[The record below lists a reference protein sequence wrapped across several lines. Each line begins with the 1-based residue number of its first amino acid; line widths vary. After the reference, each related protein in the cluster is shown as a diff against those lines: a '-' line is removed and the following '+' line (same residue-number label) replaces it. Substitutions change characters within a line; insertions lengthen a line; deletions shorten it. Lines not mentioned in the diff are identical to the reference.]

1 MNSDFQRTGKCVV
14 YCSPKRSFFVRPPVA
29 RIKDYNICI
38 PVPRE
43 SPVDNIKSE
52 GFPGTFSMSDWHLP
66 FLDKEGGAE
75 ELHAAIV
82 ILNNRKFAH

>member
-1 MNSDFQRTGKCVV
+1 MNSDLQRMGKCVV
-14 YCSPKRSFFVRPPVA
+14 YCSPKRSFFVRPPVT
-29 RIKDYNICI
+29 RIKDNNICI
-38 PVPRE
+38 LVPRE
-43 SPVDNIKSE
+43 SPVDNVKSE